1 MLSVLMMLYGAWQ
14 MAGHDPQRT
23 NRTQA
28 VGNIS
33 DPKLAWQADMS
44 ASEYYL
50 ALIPQENDSIID
62 LPQNQAISGDIWREY
77 GLTPALVDVLQDGN
91 PINPPNAQGERW
103 GKFLPDVKG
112 LQRLSWTTTWGN
124 DAHFQ
129 MHSFEDGLENPRL
142 VWDVGFGTMYSPM
155 TIVID
160 IDGDGSLEVA
170 ISIWNGVAVYDLATG
185 KEKYKCMYRTEL
197 GRQYGFFGAYT
208 DPAGKTYL
216 VVIGDFAG
224 HIGASAIKDGE
235 LKNLWVHEFDTQ
247 STQGID
253 RRFTINTVCPEPF
266 GDFDGDGHGEI
277 LMNLFNNTDDGR
289 WHLMAYDLETGE
301 HRLDLPDVY
310 LKGHVDVDGDGIDEL
325 LVQVCKG
332 RPVGT
337 NGEIRLLKWDKA
349 VWSYPYA
356 RWSMKNLPELPLTRL
371 TGATRGMESP
381 VTGESGDRKGR
392 VILFTAPQIPLDPPL
407 GKGEEFECLG
417 KGGKSERLY
426 SLRLNAELKPEILW
440 SIESPSGTSI
450 DAVSASG
457 AKTLVRIRAGNEIL
471 SVHSNNAKIEPLGKT
486 RLIRDAPQPLVLKD
500 GKGQTQIIVAD
511 PMDQV
516 SAWVVEEGKPLKKI
530 WQQKGRAMTTSVPS
544 MLGLTA
550 GDIDGDGVDEV
561 LCVQEMPQGF
571 SRIVAVG
578 LDGTLRWRYDFPDFN
593 GRPPVWNE
601 TGTTLW
607 ALGHFSDAKRLDVLI
622 SNRRSI
628 MHSDETVVIN
638 TDKGIIWK
646 KDILEVRE
654 PWTDTPW
661 KHTRGY
667 GGGVVA
673 IADFFVDGDGLVD
686 IAMCYPAEYSVVK
699 GSNGEQLGIENT
711 GPLKGT
717 DNFWVIG
724 GSPLIA
730 DFNNDGKPETLWAS
744 SPIIIAFFHD
754 GIKTDILWRTEPN
767 DGASGLPAFGDTDGD
782 GRCEIG
788 LPGFKDGFRCIDPMT
803 GQTLWN
809 VPQQGEGSSNCVAVD
824 INGDGIEEFVFAN
837 GAKLLA
843 VAKRNSADPILWQ
856 IDLPSAIQNIVID
869 DIDGDGKAEILAGGR
884 DGVLYCV
891 I

>member
-1 MLSVLMMLYGAWQ
+1 MLSMFIMLYGAWQ

-23 NRTQA
+23 NRTEV

-33 DPKLAWQADMS
+33 NPKLAWREDMS
-44 ASEYYL
+44 ASEYYFV
-50 ALIPQENDSIID
+50 ATPQESDSVVD
-62 LPQNQAISGDIWREY
+62 LPQNQSISGDMWQQY
-77 GLTPALVDVLQDGN
+77 ALTSALVDVLGDGN
-91 PINPPNAQGERW
+91 PINPPYAPGARW
-103 GKFLPDVKG
+103 GNFLPDVKG

-129 MHSFEDGLENPRL
+129 LHSFEDGIENPKL
-142 VWDVGFGTMYSPM
+142 VWDVGFGTMYSPF
-155 TIVID
+155 TIVTD
-160 IDGDGSLEVA
+160 FDGDGSPEVA
-170 ISIWNGVAVYDLATG
+170 ISVWNGVIIYDVATG

-208 DPAGKTYL
+208 DPASRTYL

-224 HIGASAIKDGE
+224 HIGTLAVKDGE

-247 STQGID
+247 SIQGID
-253 RRFTINTVCPEPF
+253 RRFTINTVGPEPF
-266 GDFDGDGHGEI
+266 GDFDGDGQGEI

-310 LKGHVDVDGDGIDEL
+310 LKGHADVDGDGIDEM

-337 NGEIRLLKWDKA
+337 NGEIQLLKWDKA
-349 VWSYPYA
+349 LWSHPYA

-381 VTGESGDRKGR
+381 VTGKFDDSQ
-392 VILFTAPQIPLDPPL
+392 VIFFTAPETLQ
-407 GKGEEFECLG
+407 
-417 KGGKSERLY
+417 
-426 SLRLNAELKPEILW
+426 SLAFDSNLKPEILW
-440 SIESPSGTSI
+440 SIESPSGTNI
-450 DAVSASG
+450 DAVSTSG
-457 AKTLVRIRAGNEIL
+457 EKTLVRVRADKEAAIK
-471 SVHSNNAKIEPLGKT
+471 SNKAKIEPLGKT

-511 PMDQV
+511 HIDQV
-516 SAWVVEEGKPLKKI
+516 VAWVVEEGKPLKKI

-550 GDIDGDGVDEV
+550 GDVDGDGVDEV
-561 LCVQEMPQGF
+561 LCIQEMPQGD
-571 SRIVAVG
+571 SRIVALG
-578 LDGTLRWRYDFPDFN
+578 LDGTERWHYDFPDFN

-607 ALGHFSDAKRLDVLI
+607 ALGHFSDPNRLDVLV

-646 KDILEVRE
+646 KDVLEVRE

-667 GGGVVA
+667 GGGVVG
-673 IADFFVDGDGLVD
+673 IADFDGDGLDD
-686 IAMCYPAEYSVVK
+686 IAMCYPAEYSIIK
-699 GSNGEQLGIENT
+699 GSNSQQLGIENT

-724 GSPLIA
+724 GSPLVA

-767 DGASGLPAFGDTDGD
+767 DGATGLPAFGDTDGD

-788 LPGFKDGFRCIDPMT
+788 LPGFKDGFRCIDPAT
-803 GQTLWN
+803 GQMLWN
-809 VPQQGEGSSNCVAVD
+809 VPQQGDGSSNCVAVD

-837 GAKLLA
+837 GSKLFA
-843 VAKRNSADPILWQ
+843 VAKRNNADPILWQ

-869 DIDGDGKAEILAGGR
+869 DIDGDGRAEILAGGR
-884 DGVLYCV
+884 DGILYC
-891 I
+891 IKGD